1 MNCAQAK
8 SWLSPYLD
16 GVLTG
21 HEMHALT
28 EHMENCVDCAHE
40 YSQLSRAQQLL
51 TGLGNKK
58 APRDLALKLKVMA
71 SQEIARQR
79 RRTWEGLRVRAE
91 NALNAFMVP
100 ATAGAISAVII
111 FGLLMGFFAI
121 PPTLQAS
128 QDVPLTFYT
137 PPELQS
143 SAFSTNLGGI
153 NSASLVIEATVDANG
168 RVEDYRVLSDSPDSP
183 NMTPELKN
191 MLIFTVFRPA
201 TALGRPTSGHAILY
215 FSKINV
221 KG

>member
-16 GVLTG
+16 GSLTG
-21 HEMHALT
+21 HEMHALA
-28 EHMENCVDCAHE
+28 EHMDSCADCARE
-40 YSQLSRAQQLL
+40 YSQLSRAQELL
-51 TGLGNKK
+51 TGLGKKK
-58 APRDLALKLKVMA
+58 APPDLALKLKVIA

-79 RRTWEGLRVRAE
+79 RRAWEGLKVRVE

-111 FGLLMGFFAI
+111 FGLLMGFFAV
-121 PPTLQAS
+121 PPVLEAS
-128 QDVPLTFYT
+128 HDVPLTFYT

-153 NSASLVIEATVDANG
+153 NSDSLVIEATVDANG
-168 RVEDYRVLSDSPDSP
+168 RVEDYRLLSDSQDSP
-183 NMTPELKN
+183 KLTPELKN

-201 TALGRPTSGHAILY
+201 TALGRPTSGRAILY

>member
-51 TGLGNKK
+51 TGLRYKK
-58 APRDLALKLKVMA
+58 APPDLALKLKVMA

-79 RRTWEGLRVRAE
+79 RRTWEGLRVHAE

-100 ATAGAISAVII
+100 ATAGAINTHDCLSTSWRKPRCSLKRNVPPQAELAKPILVQSLFLVLRLHIGQNRNLVKTASVITAAH
-111 FGLLMGFFAI
+111 FA
-121 PPTLQAS
+121 A
-128 QDVPLTFYT
+128 
-137 PPELQS
+137 
-143 SAFSTNLGGI
+143 A
-153 NSASLVIEATVDANG
+153 
-168 RVEDYRVLSDSPDSP
+168 
-183 NMTPELKN
+183 
-191 MLIFTVFRPA
+191 
-201 TALGRPTSGHAILY
+201 
-215 FSKINV
+215 
-221 KG
+221 